1 MVGSGL
7 LGIILATGCVG
18 KGERIDLK
26 VPITNETNEK
36 IVGMSLATMFS
47 GSTQRM
53 LMSCSTNCIIKTL
66 RSL

>member
-26 VPITNETNEK
+26 VPITNGTNEK

-47 GSTQRM
+47 GSTQKM
-53 LMSCSTNCIIKTL
+53 LRSCSANCTTRILK
-66 RSL
+66 SS